1 MNVLTTLNQ
10 ILMAGIAITA
20 FSLLLYSLTFNLR
33 DRVAR
38 SFSVIL
44 VCLVVVYTAEALASV
59 AETSARL
66 EFWLRMQWIGIVFIP
81 SSYLHFSDA
90 LLATTGKPSRGKR
103 RWTIRF
109 SYLISILFLIALPLG
124 RLVGPVVQQPNT
136 APFLQPTWLTD
147 AFILYYLGAM
157 AMSWYNFIRA
167 YRRSATV
174 TGKRRMGYLLVG
186 SLAPSL
192 GSFPFLLFSSGLA
205 ARHSIVFWLVAVL
218 SNIAVWGL
226 VIVMAYSVAFFGVS
240 LPDRRVKSR
249 LFKWILRGPV
259 VASLTLALVTIVRR
273 LGEAQGLPYNTYV
286 PITMVAVILI
296 GEYSIT
302 LFFPY
307 LERWLFYGND
317 KKEIEVLIGLE
328 DRLITRNDL
337 HQFVEMILS
346 GLCDRMQAPGA
357 YVAALGNEG
366 LELVV
371 KVGRTFFDSEN
382 PKQDLSRFFAENNDT
397 YEMFQWGEDILIPLN
412 DQNEDGE
419 ISLLGILGVS
429 QGAVESLD
437 EEDID
442 SINAYSERIALAL
455 NDRRLQQQVFRSLGE
470 LSNKAEYIQQLR
482 AAGRFDQAKALSGE
496 ENFAKS
502 ELSQWVKDALTHY
515 WGGPK
520 LIDSP
525 LMKLGVVQ
533 DMVEEGEGS
542 SSNALRAIL
551 REAIERVRPE
561 GERRFTGEWVLY
573 NILEMKFLE
582 GKKVREIA
590 MRLAMSEADLYRK
603 QRVAIEAVARE
614 IMEMETQNGKHNELQ

>member
-1 MNVLTTLNQ
+1 MLITFNQ

-38 SFSVIL
+38 SFSMIL
-44 VCLVVVYTAEALASV
+44 ACLVVVYTAEALASV
-59 AETSARL
+59 AETTARL

-109 SYLISILFLIALPLG
+109 SYMISIVFLIALPLG
-124 RLVGPVVQQPNT
+124 RLVGPVVEQPNT

-205 ARHSIVFWLVAVL
+205 ARHSIVFWLVAVV

-317 KKEIEVLIGLE
+317 KKEIEILIGLE

-382 PKQDLSRFFAENNDT
+382 PKQDLSRFFADNNDY

-419 ISLLGILGVS
+419 INLLGILGVS

-520 LIDSP
+520 LTDSP

>member
-1 MNVLTTLNQ
+1 MLITFNQ

-38 SFSVIL
+38 SFSMIL
-44 VCLVVVYTAEALASV
+44 ACLVVVYTAEALASV
-59 AETSARL
+59 AETTARL

-109 SYLISILFLIALPLG
+109 SYMISIVFLIALPLG
-124 RLVGPVVQQPNT
+124 RLVGPVVEQPNT

-205 ARHSIVFWLVAVL
+205 ARHSIVFWLVAVV

-317 KKEIEVLIGLE
+317 KKEIEILIGLE

-357 YVAALGNEG
+357 YVTALGNEG

-382 PKQDLSRFFAENNDT
+382 PKQDLSRFFADNNDY

-419 ISLLGILGVS
+419 INLLGILGVS

-470 LSNKAEYIQQLR
+470 LSNKAEYIQQQR

-520 LIDSP
+520 LTDSP

>member
-1 MNVLTTLNQ
+1 
-10 ILMAGIAITA
+10 MAGIAITA

-38 SFSVIL
+38 SFSMIL
-44 VCLVVVYTAEALASV
+44 ACLVVVYTAEALASV
-59 AETSARL
+59 AETTARL

-109 SYLISILFLIALPLG
+109 SYMISIVFLIALPLG
-124 RLVGPVVQQPNT
+124 RLVGPVVEQPNT

-205 ARHSIVFWLVAVL
+205 ARHSIVFWLVAVV

-317 KKEIEVLIGLE
+317 KKEIEILIGLE

-382 PKQDLSRFFAENNDT
+382 PKQDLSRFFADNNDY

-419 ISLLGILGVS
+419 INLLGILGVS

-520 LIDSP
+520 LTDSP

>member
-44 VCLVVVYTAEALASV
+44 ACLVVVYTAEALASV

-124 RLVGPVVQQPNT
+124 RLVGPVVEQPNT

>member
-1 MNVLTTLNQ
+1 MSVLNTLNQ

-44 VCLVVVYTAEALASV
+44 VCLAVVYAAEALASV
-59 AETSARL
+59 AETPARL
-66 EFWLRMQWIGIVFIP
+66 EFWLRIQWIGIVFIP

-109 SYLISILFLIALPLG
+109 SYLISSLFLIALPLG
-124 RLVGPVVQQPNT
+124 WLVGPVVQQPNT

-174 TGKRRMGYLLVG
+174 TGKRRMGYLLIG

-205 ARHSIVFWLVAVL
+205 ARHSVVFWLVAVL

-240 LPDRRVKSR
+240 LPDRRVKAR

-273 LGEAQGLPYNTYV
+273 LGEAQGLPYNTFV

-317 KKEIEVLIGLE
+317 KKDIEVLIGLE
-328 DRLITRNDL
+328 DRLITSNDL
-337 HQFVEMILS
+337 HQFVEMILA
-346 GLCDRMQAPGA
+346 GLCDRLQAPGA
-357 YVAALGNEG
+357 YVAALGNDG

-371 KVGRTFFDSEN
+371 KVGKTFFDSEN
-382 PKQDLSRFFAENNDT
+382 PKQDLSRFIADNNDY
-397 YEMFQWGEDILIPLN
+397 YEMFQWGEDILIPLS

-437 EEDID
+437 EEDIE

-520 LIDSP
+520 LTDSP